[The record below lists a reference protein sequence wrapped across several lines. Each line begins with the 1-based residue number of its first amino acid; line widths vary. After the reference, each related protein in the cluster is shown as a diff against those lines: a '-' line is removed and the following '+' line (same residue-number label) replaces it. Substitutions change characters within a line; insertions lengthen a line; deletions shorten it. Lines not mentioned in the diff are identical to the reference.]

1 MSTVRLHQATYVY
14 IPYRFYAPYNANKSI
29 FVYPHGIFN
38 IYIYI
43 CCHGYIIN
51 NNNHH
56 GFFINIYIYIYICP
70 PICIYIYISI
80 YLFIFSRYILVD
92 RPSHSQCVLNLLPH
106 AAHTTIPW
114 ITFCNMFMRFTQ
126 SKKFNVFISN
136 VFYMVAYNWNT

>member
-70 PICIYIYISI
+70 PIFYLYVYINISI
-80 YLFIFSRYILVD
+80 CFFTWYYYE
-92 RPSHSQCVLNLLPH
+92 RPSHSQCVINRLPH
-106 AAHTTIPW
+106 AAHTTSLM
-114 ITFCNMFMRFTQ
+114 ITFCNASMRFNQ
-126 SKKFNVFISN
+126 SKKFNIFTSN
-136 VFYMVAYNWNT
+136 VFDMVAYNCNT